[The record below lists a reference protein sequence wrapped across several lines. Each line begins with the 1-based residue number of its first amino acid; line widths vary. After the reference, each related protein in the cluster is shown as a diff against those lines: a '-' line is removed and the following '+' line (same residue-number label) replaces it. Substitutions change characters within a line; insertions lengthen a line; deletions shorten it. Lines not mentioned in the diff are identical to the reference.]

1 MQKKLR
7 NALLTGL
14 ALSWM
19 GAQAQVRYVDPVFT
33 DAQITVTKN
42 VIYGI
47 NFQEY
52 APASIG
58 GPQLLP
64 LQADIYMPDR
74 TVDQVANRPVII
86 YFHTGSFLP
95 KGLASPMGDR
105 NDSAAVEIC
114 TRFAKMGYVAISAS
128 YRTGWL
134 ANSTNLDLRRGTNLL
149 AVYKSVQDAKTAV
162 RFVRKTIAEDSN
174 PFGADGNYITLVGQ
188 GSGGYTVLAYAT
200 LDKYSEVAGPVKF
213 QYEANGPG
221 ILGGTVSEGDP
232 YVDTAI
238 VGDWNG
244 RGGRV
249 TLTGTNTPLGLPAVD
264 LTQPGRNFV
273 NWGTY
278 SDDVNMVA
286 NLGGALGD
294 SAWIEAGEPAIAS
307 VHCRF
312 DFFAPYYEGMVQV
325 PVAGQFFPVVE
336 VAGSHNTIRLANTL
350 GNNNALLSAWWQDP
364 ISVIARN
371 NVHNIGQQENILTF
385 NIPPVDPT
393 LPFRINANPWDWW
406 DANDPLSAN
415 ETNPNIKTQSIAYID
430 TVMGFLAPRIATV
443 LKADGLN
450 VGGTISTGDLQRTT
464 GVTVYPNPAKDQ
476 VVVAIDGSKTI
487 ESVRVTDLQGRTIY
501 HAEQVQAAAHQIAL
515 SGWAA
520 GTYILSATFDGG
532 KTHIQKIA
540 VQ

>member
-1 MQKKLR
+1 MKHMLR

-14 ALSWM
+14 TITWI
-19 GAQAQVRYVDPVFT
+19 GAAAQVRYVDPVFT
-33 DAQITVTKN
+33 DAQITVTRN
-42 VIYGI
+42 VTYGL

-64 LQADIYMPDR
+64 LQADIYMPTR
-74 TVDQVANRPVII
+74 TVDNVANRPVVI

-105 NDSAAVEIC
+105 TDSAAVEIC
-114 TRFAKMGYVAISAS
+114 TRFAKMGYIAISAS
-128 YRTGWL
+128 YRVGWL

-162 RFVRKTIAEDSN
+162 RFVRKTIAEDNN
-174 PFGADGNYITLVGQ
+174 PFGADANYITLVGQ

-213 QYEANGPG
+213 QYEASGPG
-221 ILGGTVSEGDP
+221 ILGGTVTEGDP

-249 TLTGTNTPLGLPAVD
+249 TLTGMNTPLGLPAVNMA
-264 LTQPGRNFV
+264 QPGRNFV
-273 NWGTY
+273 NWATY

-294 SAWIEAGEPAIAS
+294 SAWIEAGDPAMAS

-325 PVAGQFFPVVE
+325 PVGAQFFPVVE
-336 VAGSHNTIRLANTL
+336 VAGSHNTIRMANTL
-350 GNNNALLSAWWQDP
+350 GNNNKLLSAWWQDA
-364 ISVIARN
+364 ISVIARE
-371 NVHNIGQQENILTF
+371 NVHNIGKQENILTF
-385 NIPPVDPT
+385 NITPPNAT

-406 DANDPLSAN
+406 DPADPMGAN
-415 ETNPNIKTQSIAYID
+415 ETNPNIKSQSIAYID
-430 TVMGFLAPRIATV
+430 TVMGFLVPRIATV

-450 VGGTISTGDLQRTT
+450 VGGTISTTDLRVNSA
-464 GVTVYPNPAKDQ
+464 VTVFPNPASDRL
-476 VVVAIDGSKTI
+476 VVAVTGNKMVET
-487 ESVRVTDLQGRTIY
+487 VRISDLQGRVVY
-501 HAEQVQAAAHQIAL
+501 AAANIQNAQHTLALDGWAKGMYIVQIA
-515 SGWAA
+515 
-520 GTYILSATFDGG
+520 YDGG
-532 KTHIQKIA
+532 QTHIEKIA
-540 VQ
+540 VK